1 MEVDHK
7 TTGGELINI
16 DGKTLR
22 GAKEVGNSHSL
33 IQYGECLVGNTAFG
47 DGTEKS

>member
-1 MEVDHK
+1 MEAVHK

-22 GAKEVGNSHSL
+22 GAKEAAPFPQPNS
-33 IQYGECLVGNTAFG
+33 YGECLVGNTTFG
-47 DGTEKS
+47 AGTEKS